1 MFGKQRGH
9 DRIENYEVE
18 ENGSTRTPFLTLPSG
33 PLYLAY
39 AAITGNHTSIRQI
52 TIKSSYS
59 SAISK
64 IQLF

>member
-18 ENGSTRTPFLTLPSG
+18 ENESTRTPFLTLPSG

-52 TIKSSYS
+52 TIKSS
-59 SAISK
+59 
-64 IQLF
+64 